1 MHNIKIFYD
10 GVDLDFISKNR
21 SKIIDGVTTNPT
33 LMKKAGIENFESY
46 SRNLIEI
53 LPDKPI
59 SLEVFSDE
67 INEMKDQALKIN
79 SWGENLFVKIPIT
92 NSEGE
97 STKNLVSELL
107 KDGVKLNITAIFTLQ
122 QIIHIAECFEET
134 SNNILSVFCGRIADT
149 GVDPEMILK
158 EIVDFK
164 NKNALTVDLLWASA
178 REVYNLKQA
187 ENSKCQIITLSQDLI
202 EKIEKFGKDLN
213 EYSIDTV
220 KMFKNDAEDVGYTI

>member
-53 LPDKPI
+53 LQDKPI

-97 STKNLVSELL
+97 STKNLISELL
-107 KDGVKLNITAIFTLQ
+107 KDGVKLNITAIFTLE

>member
-97 STKNLVSELL
+97 STKNLISELL
-107 KDGVKLNITAIFTLQ
+107 KDGVKLNITAIFTLE

>member
-10 GVDLDFISKNR
+10 GVDLDFISKNK

-97 STKNLVSELL
+97 STKNLISELL
-107 KDGVKLNITAIFTLQ
+107 KDGVKLNITAIFTLE

>member
-92 NSEGE
+92 NYEGE
-97 STKNLVSELL
+97 STKNLISELL
-107 KDGVKLNITAIFTLQ
+107 KDGVKLNITAIFTLE

>member
-10 GVDLDFISKNR
+10 GVDLDFISKNK

-67 INEMKDQALKIN
+67 VNEMKDQALKIN

-97 STKNLVSELL
+97 STKNLISELL
-107 KDGVKLNITAIFTLQ
+107 KEGVKLNITAIFTLE

>member
-1 MHNIKIFYD
+1 
-10 GVDLDFISKNR
+10 
-21 SKIIDGVTTNPT
+21 
-33 LMKKAGIENFESY
+33 MKKAGIENFESY

-97 STKNLVSELL
+97 STKNLISELL
-107 KDGVKLNITAIFTLQ
+107 KDGVKLNITAIFTLE

>member
-10 GVDLDFISKNR
+10 GVDLDFISKNK

-97 STKNLVSELL
+97 STKNLISELL
-107 KDGVKLNITAIFTLQ
+107 KEGVKLNITAIFTLE